1 MDLTALSGAATIA
14 LASTILFLLVVK
26 SWHALARSMPTTRFP
41 NSIMFE
47 AAQRFRD
54 ELERLGREQSV
65 YLISALVFSVIFSV
79 FYLLPPIGLF
89 DDLPGWQIY
98 VLLAVFT
105 VAAGYSLYRLFHIA
119 VARRR
124 LAFIRDANMAT
135 GHALQKLTSN
145 RNRAFHDVRCQAGII
160 DNVIVGL
167 HGIYAISV
175 IAKKPGKNN
184 RVRLKGDELS
194 FAPGKETIS
203 VSRSGRKSAQL
214 ARELRK
220 IVNHEVRVR
229 PVIAIPGWE
238 VESQSSDDYLV
249 VNERNLA
256 MMSGWKEQA
265 DYLMDEDVA
274 AIQNLLTKRCTRFTK

>member
-1 MDLTALSGAATIA
+1 MKL
-14 LASTILFLLVVK
+14 ILKESV
-26 SWHALARSMPTTRFP
+26 
-41 NSIMFE
+41 
-47 AAQRFRD
+47 D
-54 ELERLGREQSV
+54 RLGEAGDVVQVKAGYGRN
-65 YLISALVFSVIFSV
+65 
-79 FYLLPPIGLF
+79 YLLPQGLA
-89 DDLPGWQIY
+89 Y
-98 VLLAVFT
+98 
-105 VAAGYSLYRLFHIA
+105 AAS
-119 VARRR
+119 
-124 LAFIRDANMAT
+124 DANMAT

-184 RVRLKGDELS
+184 QVRLKGDELS

-203 VSRSGRKSAQL
+203 VSRSGKKSAQL